1 MRVGG
6 KQRSRTAN
14 DAWPSLANGVLG
26 KAVESLHHALR
37 YALRS
42 LIVLIVLLYFFAQK
56 KGREMAFTTLDL
68 FSGAGGLSLGLEAAG
83 IHSALAVEIMPD
95 ATATYRETFPNA
107 EVYNGDIRNV
117 DFKRWIGVDVV
128 AGGPPCQPFSIGGLR
143 RGREDVR
150 DFLPEFVRAVLEV
163 RPRAFI
169 MENVPGLISFG
180 PYLRS
185 VLAPLFDLYAISE
198 PQVLNAADYGVP
210 QSRKRLVIVGSREGT
225 PFRLPPGSPDNHV
238 TAGSVLTREPK
249 GEPNPSKIVFAK
261 NPDLR
266 PNPYQGHLF
275 NGGGRAIELDRASP
289 TILAAAG
296 GNKTHFLDL
305 ENRIPAYHRHLKN
318 GGAPYT
324 GQLEGARRLTVT
336 ESAALQSFPEH
347 VRFCGSRSSQYTQIG
362 NAVPPR
368 LAQAIGGELI
378 DQVLGRSRRKAVAA

>member
-1 MRVGG
+1 MV
-6 KQRSRTAN
+6 
-14 DAWPSLANGVLG
+14 W
-26 KAVESLHHALR
+26 
-37 YALRS
+37 
-42 LIVLIVLLYFFAQK
+42 K
-56 KGREMAFTTLDL
+56 KGEEMAFTTLDL
-68 FSGAGGLSLGLEAAG
+68 FSGAGGLSLGLEAVD

-95 ATATYRETFPNA
+95 AVATYRATFPNA
-107 EVYNGDIRNV
+107 EVYSGDIRNV
-117 DFKRWIGVDVV
+117 EFKCWAGVDVV

-185 VLAPLFDLYAISE
+185 VLAPLYDLYAISE

-210 QSRKRLVIVGSREGT
+210 QSRKRLVIVGSAEGAA
-225 PFRLPPGSPDNHV
+225 FRLPPGRPDDRIP
-238 TAGSVLTREPK
+238 AGAVLTREPR

-305 ENRIPAYHRHLKN
+305 EDRIPAYHRHLKN
-318 GGAPYT
+318 GGAPYV
-324 GQLEGARRLTVT
+324 GELPGARRLTVT

-347 VRFCGSRSSQYTQIG
+347 MRFLGSRSSQYTQIG

-368 LAQAIGGELI
+368 LAQAIGSELVE
-378 DQVLGRSRRKAVAA
+378 QVLGRSRRKRVAA